1 MATPASPISDPPR
14 RYWLAL
20 HPDLPRPIGGVKQV
34 HRFAEALIA
43 CGRQATLIQQ
53 EAAFHP
59 GWFASSVP
67 SIGLEEWRSRNDL
80 CAARDVVVLP
90 ETFLPVLES
99 YGPGLPKLIFN
110 QNGAYSFGTDP
121 AQLRQPPAEV
131 LRLYHHPLVA
141 QVLCVSE
148 HDERLLERGF
158 GLGAGQ
164 VSRLVNGIETE
175 LFRPA
180 GPKRRQIALMP
191 RKNGRD
197 AAIVAALLQAQP
209 WWPGWQLVPIHK
221 RPQAEVARILQDSL
235 VFLAFGHPEGF
246 GLPLAEALACGS
258 ALVGY
263 SGLGGRELL
272 ALGAE
277 HGVSL
282 EVDYGDWLGFV
293 DAVAALD
300 RSLHKQPDAVLQALL
315 AASKAVRARYSPQA
329 MQASVAAALPRWEA
343 RLPAGHDW
351 TAALGAPG

>member
-1 MATPASPISDPPR
+1 MATPASPISHPPR

-20 HPDLPRPIGGVKQV
+20 HPDVPQPIGGVKQV

-53 EAAFHP
+53 DAAFHP

-67 SIGLEEWRSRNDL
+67 SIGLEEWRSRSDL
-80 CAARDVVVLP
+80 SPARDVVVLP
-90 ETFLPVLES
+90 ETFLPMLES

-110 QNGAYSFGTDP
+110 QNGAYSFGIDP
-121 AQLRQPPAEV
+121 AQLHQPPAEV
-131 LRLYHHPLVA
+131 LRLYRHPLVA
-141 QVLCVSE
+141 QVLCVSQ

-164 VSRLVNGIETE
+164 VSRLVNGIEVE

-197 AAIVAALLQAQP
+197 ASVVAALLQAQP

-221 RPQAEVARILQDSL
+221 RPQAEVARILRQSL

-246 GLPLAEALACGS
+246 GLPLAEALACGC

-277 HGVSL
+277 HGVAL
-282 EVDYGDWLGFV
+282 EVAYGDWLGFV

-300 RSLHKQPDAVLQALL
+300 RSLHKQQHAVLQALL
-315 AASKAVRARYSPQA
+315 AASKAVRARYSPPA

-343 RLPAGHDW
+343 RLAGW
-351 TAALGAPG
+351 S

>member
-343 RLPAGHDW
+343 RLPAGHD
-351 TAALGAPG
+351 

>member
-1 MATPASPISDPPR
+1 MANPGSPVSDPPR

-53 EAAFHP
+53 EASFHP
-59 GWFASSVP
+59 GWFTSSVP
-67 SIGLEEWRSRNDL
+67 TIGLDEWRSRSDL
-80 CAARDVVVLP
+80 SPTRDVVVLP

-110 QNGAYSFGTDP
+110 QNGAYSFGIDP

-131 LRLYHHPLVA
+131 LRLYRHPLVA

-148 HDERLLERGF
+148 HDERLLSHGF
-158 GLGAGQ
+158 GLGSER
-164 VSRLVNGIETE
+164 VSRLVNGIETD

-180 GPKRRQIALMP
+180 GPKRRQIAYMP

-221 RPQAEVARILQDSL
+221 QSQAEVARILQESL

-246 GLPLAEALACGS
+246 GLPLAEALACGC

-272 ALGAE
+272 ALGAA
-277 HGVSL
+277 HGVAL
-282 EVDYGDWLGFV
+282 EVAYGDWLGFV

-300 RSLHKQPDAVLQALL
+300 RSLRKQQDAVLQALL
-315 AASKAVRARYSPQA
+315 AASQAVRVGYSPQA
-329 MQASVAAALPRWEA
+329 MQASVATALPRWEA
-343 RLPAGHDW
+343 RLPAC
-351 TAALGAPG
+351 L